1 MGTHAAPIDLSY
13 MDDDSLLD
21 EYDDDEAKPAPKGHA
36 SKPTDANDL
45 DDDDDADDD
54 EMCSICLDAVT
65 LEAQGHLLKCVHCF
79 HFECIFRWAKV
90 TNLCPM
96 CKTRFT
102 SIVQKNVHGVIT
114 KRTPIKHAKQVH
126 DDDSSA
132 DLAHASNL
140 LNEFACMLCG
150 NGDSEETLL
159 LCDADNCEA
168 ACHTLCLGLP
178 GVPAQSWFCPEHEHR
193 RSSARRQAT
202 TLASLRAS
210 RSGRTRRSVPLRRRT
225 PLETRLGVRR
235 GQRVPLPFER
245 EVSQYYSSEPAYHP
259 RSVASTE
266 MRRMQEEAARILE
279 RTPATAALKRKREA
293 DAMWAESARARQM
306 MTLTPHATPVVRD
319 LPPAAAAAP
328 APRASFRS
336 QFVALRDAMRL
347 AEAKDASTAVYNVPA
362 AAKLRLLP
370 QVKSFFEALNP
381 AQQRQVLE
389 WQVLP
394 MLKAWLSP
402 YGPGRPQHQLVMDGL
417 LTLLAK
423 LPISKEHLKQSDGL
437 GHLVLQLT
445 KDPGPCQATARIVL
459 DKWKQL
465 VAKPA
470 AVTSTVAR
478 RPPPPMLALPVITPM
493 VPSSTTKKS
502 PSAALKTL
510 PYCDVIVQFVKQLV
524 YPRLRDG
531 RLARDRFTAIVK
543 ETSNA
548 FAAEVPHLSAPVVDA
563 GTLTP
568 FAQRRLTQ
576 LVERALL

>member
-1 MGTHAAPIDLSY
+1 
-13 MDDDSLLD
+13 
-21 EYDDDEAKPAPKGHA
+21 
-36 SKPTDANDL
+36 
-45 DDDDDADDD
+45 
-54 EMCSICLDAVT
+54 
-65 LEAQGHLLKCVHCF
+65 
-79 HFECIFRWAKV
+79 
-90 TNLCPM
+90 M

-126 DDDSSA
+126 SDDASA
-132 DLAHASNL
+132 DLSHARNL

-150 NGDSEETLL
+150 NGDSEESLL
-159 LCDADNCEA
+159 LCDADNCEV

-193 RSSARRQAT
+193 RSSARREAT

-279 RTPATAALKRKREA
+279 RTRPVPLPPATAALKRKRET

-306 MTLTPHATPVVRD
+306 MTLTPHAMPIVREP
-319 LPPAAAAAP
+319 PPAAAAAS
-328 APRASFRS
+328 APKASFRS
-336 QFVALRDAMRL
+336 EFVALRDAMQL

-394 MLKAWLSP
+394 LLKSWLSP
-402 YGPGRPQHQLVMDGL
+402 YGPGRPQHQHVMDGL

-423 LPISKEHLKQSDGL
+423 LPIAKEHLKQSDGL

-445 KDPGPCQATARIVL
+445 KDAGPCQATARTVL

-465 VAKPA
+465 VAKPVA
-470 AVTSTVAR
+470 PASAVVR
-478 RPPPPMLALPVITPM
+478 RPPPPMIALPVISPM
-493 VPSSTTKKS
+493 VPSSSHKKS

-531 RLARDRFTAIVK
+531 RLTRDRFTAIVK

-563 GTLTP
+563 GALTP